1 MGVRG
6 PRATTSSHEFGLT
19 NREHQVLG
27 LLRERRSNAQIAAE
41 LVLSERTVH
50 HHVSAILAKLGVS
63 TRAEAAQ
70 VGQADD
76 EPRH

>member
-27 LLRERRSNAQIAAE
+27 LLRERQEQCADRSG

-63 TRAEAAQ
+63 TRAEAAAF
-70 VGQADD
+70 G
-76 EPRH
+76 RR